1 MLKEEGSDDP
11 LLEKVSFL
19 QGVAHQIEILDDSFK
34 IPLNQ
39 WCLSTVPSI
48 LKKEE
53 ILMI

>member
-11 LLEKVSFL
+11 LLEKVSL

-39 WCLSTVPSI
+39 WRLSTDAFHF
-48 LKKEE
+48 EE
-53 ILMI
+53 KILMI